1 MQNTEGVL
9 LLRIHRPQHHHRS
22 INNNNNHQPLTIKA
36 AIKTAMILGIAIL
49 LLITFIFEISSFYPP
64 NIFIKSSL

>member
-36 AIKTAMILGIAIL
+36 AIKTATILGITIQF
-49 LLITFIFEISSFYPP
+49 LITFIFETLSFYPP